1 MDQKHVDQ
9 KTELS
14 AAAAGDA
21 RTPDKKIGQIKYAD
35 GQGDPRGQDHRGQD
49 HRGQDQSADKKRA
62 QQSQKEGPA
71 AYAPQPEEEAVRAN
85 PNLDPAKKKTGEF

>member
-9 KTELS
+9 KHIDQKTELS
-14 AAAAGDA
+14 PAAAGDA

-35 GQGDPRGQDHRGQD
+35 GQGDP
-49 HRGQDQSADKKRA
+49 RGQDQSADKKRA